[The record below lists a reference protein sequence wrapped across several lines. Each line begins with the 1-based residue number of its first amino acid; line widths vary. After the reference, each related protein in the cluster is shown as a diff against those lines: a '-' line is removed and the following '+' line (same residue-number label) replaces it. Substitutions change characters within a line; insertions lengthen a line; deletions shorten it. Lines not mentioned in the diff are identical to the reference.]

1 MALAIDLVRISPSDY
16 RGVTSGSWVFVEAF
30 VRHENWHHW
39 IIATSL
45 KQVEES
51 GGP

>member
-30 VRHENWHHW
+30 VRHENWHRW